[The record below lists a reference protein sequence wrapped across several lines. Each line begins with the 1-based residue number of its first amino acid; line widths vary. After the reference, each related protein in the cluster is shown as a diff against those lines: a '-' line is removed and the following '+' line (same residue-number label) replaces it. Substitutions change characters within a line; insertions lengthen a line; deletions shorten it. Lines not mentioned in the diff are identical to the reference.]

1 MIILCTRGFKY
12 IAELLNENSNMLLG
26 FSADSTNSLGSISED
41 GTDSAL
47 YRMAEEYE
55 VKVVQLEKVG
65 LLNFANMV
73 RQISANFILGLM
85 EIKRKKVILVWKKYG
100 ITL

>member
-1 MIILCTRGFKY
+1 
-12 IAELLNENSNMLLG
+12 MLLG

-47 YRMAEEYE
+47 YRTAEEYE

-85 EIKRKKVILVWKKYG
+85 EIKRKKVILVWKKYV

>member
-1 MIILCTRGFKY
+1 
-12 IAELLNENSNMLLG
+12 MLLG

-47 YRMAEEYE
+47 YRTAEEYE

-73 RQISANFILGLM
+73 R
-85 EIKRKKVILVWKKYG
+85 
-100 ITL
+100 